1 MIQEERERRAALQA
15 EEGRRL
21 EEDAILNRVKA
32 EQFIKEAIVVAEEN
46 RSFIS
51 KSRVPEYLQA
61 IVEEE
66 QHKETYVLWWLKHP
80 DGVPGVACFNEV
92 TNDGNPDMSK
102 RRLVRKGPPFTRI
115 SLVWG
120 IGFLTKRVFVEGSG
134 YVSGGIMDGQ
144 YKGVGYGGYYS
155 KVQDGYS
162 FRSIDVD
169 GSSKEELL
177 IVRGI
182 QIYRRA
188 NTPYEEGGRTYR
200 PVIDLIRPTETI
212 LHGGQ
217 LDQPEILRQV
227 LASTYLDT
235 LESKFSYKVNSWP
248 FDKQVPKQEKETRL
262 DRNDNFLTL
271 GYIS

>member
-1 MIQEERERRAALQA
+1 MIQEEREKRAALQA

-21 EEDAILNRVKA
+21 EEDAILNRVKTA
-32 EQFIKEAIVVAEEN
+32 QFIKEAVVVAEEN
-46 RSFIS
+46 RSFIN
-51 KSRVPEYLQA
+51 KLRVPEYLQA

-66 QHKETYVLWWLKHP
+66 QHKGAYVLWWLKHP
-80 DGVPGVACFNEV
+80 DGVSGIACFNEI
-92 TNDGNPDMSK
+92 TNDGNPE
-102 RRLVRKGPPFTRI
+102 RI

-134 YVSGGIMDGQ
+134 HVSGGIMDGQ
-144 YKGVGYGGYYS
+144 YKGEGYGGYYFAI
-155 KVQDGYS
+155 QDGYA

-177 IVRGI
+177 IVRGR

-188 NTPYEEGGRTYR
+188 NTPWEEGGRIYHS
-200 PVIDLIRPTETI
+200 PIDIIHPTETI
-212 LHGGQ
+212 LHSEQ

-248 FDKQVPKQEKETRL
+248 FDKQVPEQKQKSSVSRSYAV
-262 DRNDNFLTL
+262 R
-271 GYIS
+271 ISI